1 MEKSIDIIN
10 KYADKPVTAEQQN
23 ELEIIYSTIAVYF
36 NMQLTA
42 NQVSALTS
50 FAFDVGLSTL
60 FEESS
65 IAYYLLNNNLI
76 AAKREIRTF
85 NKHGRMASAKLTAR
99 REDEIKLLCEG

>member
-1 MEKSIDIIN
+1 MKKSIDIIN
-10 KYADKPVTAEQQN
+10 KYADTSISLAQLY
-23 ELEIIYSTIAVYF
+23 ELEIIYSTISVYF
-36 NMQLTA
+36 GLRLTD

-65 IAYYLLNNNLI
+65 IATYLLDGNLI

-85 NKHGRMASAKLTAR
+85 NKNGRMASAKLTAR